1 MQIVGKVPNDR
12 SCRSV
17 ARRIRPVVVAI
28 IFGLAAAASA
38 VLPALT
44 GGASATAFACGIGN
58 TPTMAANR
66 TPALLLPVTHTI
78 SADQPIGILAPQYVV
93 GQPITFSEDLSN
105 VLSPPPQ
112 AGLQYL
118 WTFGDGTQAVGLTA
132 THVFTK
138 PGNYAVHTWYPAVAP
153 SSGQESFDSAEIH
166 VIAAAFSNPPVAK
179 ATASTLSIGPD
190 GTITFSAAGSHS
202 EDGTKLTYLWNFN
215 DGVTNTAPVISHK
228 FPDIPGNWIVGLTVT
243 DAHGASSFTELHIR
257 IFDFPQLPSASITS
271 SLTTIGTGNTVTFD
285 ASGSTPPTA
294 PGTPTGDQ
302 IVKYVWSFGDGTQ
315 AVTTTT
321 PTITHRFSRAGAFT
335 VTVEAIDSVG
345 APGSKS
351 VTITVVPGPD
361 QCRLAALAAVWW
373 RSTARH
379 SGCCRLYG
387 VYQSAPAAGFGGGAP
402 GGRRAG
408 AAAAA
413 ARRGPTVAAGV
424 SLLDTAQRFEP
435 VTARR
440 GALSPAVSLPR
451 SLRRVAA
458 KDMDQSACAGHS
470 RHSRA

>member
-12 SCRSV
+12 SCRPV
-17 ARRIRPVVVAI
+17 ARQIRPVVVAI
-28 IFGLAAAASA
+28 IFGLAATASA

-302 IVKYVWSFGDGTQ
+302 IVKYVWNFGDGTQ

-321 PTITHRFSRAGAFT
+321 PTITHRFSRAGSFN

-351 VTITVVPGPD
+351 VTITVVRVQTNAGSPPWPLYGGALLIVILAVAGYMVYTNQRRRLALEAERQAAVERERQLRRRGGGLPPQPGYRSSTRPSASNPSQRGAEPYRQRPRYPGP
-361 QCRLAALAAVWW
+361 
-373 RSTARH
+373 
-379 SGCCRLYG
+379 SG
-387 VYQSAPAAGFGGGAP
+387 
-402 GGRRAG
+402 
-408 AAAAA
+408 
-413 ARRGPTVAAGV
+413 
-424 SLLDTAQRFEP
+424 E
-435 VTARR
+435 
-440 GALSPAVSLPR
+440 
-451 SLRRVAA
+451 
-458 KDMDQSACAGHS
+458 
-470 RHSRA
+470 